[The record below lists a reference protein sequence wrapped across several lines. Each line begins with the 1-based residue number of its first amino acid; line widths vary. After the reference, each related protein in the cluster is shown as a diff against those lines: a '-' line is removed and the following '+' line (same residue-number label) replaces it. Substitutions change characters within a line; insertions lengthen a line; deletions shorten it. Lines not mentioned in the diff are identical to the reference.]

1 MSGAGWPVVVLSDS
15 SAATKDLAGRLA
27 GLCQSGDVVLL
38 IGDLGAG
45 KTAFAQG
52 FAKALGVEGPVTSP
66 TFALVRQYR
75 CADGGAVETLIH
87 ADVYRT
93 GGLGEVAELALAEL
107 VEEQAVAL
115 IEWGELAA
123 PAVGD
128 DVLEVTLAL
137 ADPADPADPAD
148 TDESPVTGAAD
159 NADRRIISFN
169 GRGRWS
175 GRAEEV
181 AQALSVSASGVAP

>member
-1 MSGAGWPVVVLSDS
+1 MSAWPLIVSSDS
-15 SAATKDLAGRLA
+15 PAGTKDVAGRLA
-27 GLCQSGDVVLL
+27 ALCTSGDVVLL
-38 IGDLGAG
+38 MGDLGAG

-52 FAKALGVEGPVTSP
+52 FAGALGVDGPVTSP

-75 CADGGAVETLIH
+75 CAETAPVATLIH

-93 GGLGEVAELALAEL
+93 GGLSEVVELALAEL

-115 IEWGELAA
+115 VEWGELAA
-123 PAVGD
+123 PALGD
-128 DVLEVTLAL
+128 DALEVALAL
-137 ADPADPADPAD
+137 PE
-148 TDESPVTGAAD
+148 TGTGVTASEVEPQE
-159 NADRRIISFN
+159 RTISIT

-181 AQALSVSASGVAP
+181 AHALSRRSSGAAS